1 MYLVK
6 SCFKKDHV
14 KTRRTLRIGSLI
26 EYRDTEIQQI
36 ADREEGT
43 ISISYDLHNFH
54 IDPQLFNFINY
65 NHHSENSAFI
75 KNLTFGGN
83 SAIIPGAIVLHKF
96 TSTYTL
102 KNFNRFIFCISLLEN
117 HEDARGIFSDYDD
130 LWYVH
135 IKNINKFAE
144 SIAYELLLTI
154 KRKIT
159 SHIKLFEETPDA
171 NKLSVKCHIKNI
183 SYEDRVI
190 NIDNSHLY
198 VNAQHVIDA
207 LQHTYMIKPKTFAK
221 EKEVRFAFDIYEE
234 NKLLHPLEKS
244 IIIDASAILSMI
256 Q

>member
-1 MYLVK
+1 M
-6 SCFKKDHV
+6 
-14 KTRRTLRIGSLI
+14 
-26 EYRDTEIQQI
+26 
-36 ADREEGT
+36 
-43 ISISYDLHNFH
+43 
-54 IDPQLFNFINY
+54 
-65 NHHSENSAFI
+65 
-75 KNLTFGGN
+75 
-83 SAIIPGAIVLHKF
+83 
-96 TSTYTL
+96 

-171 NKLSVKCHIKNI
+171 NKLSVKWHIKNI

-198 VNAQHVIDA
+198 VNTQHVIDA